1 MCNILVFSIFKLN
14 TTLFAHLSQF
24 IHFLVI
30 TEFKIPSDPEFLF
43 VEKKY

>member
-1 MCNILVFSIFKLN
+1 MCNILVFSGINQLN

-30 TEFKIPSDPEFLF
+30 TEFKIPADPEFLL
-43 VEKKY
+43 